1 MYVRKIPNWW
11 SLLPACG
18 KKHVAYVF
26 EIWQVKIVCVLPCES
41 LDPPIDR
48 RGLTLFFA
56 GFFWISKLPVTWDPM
71 IVRVVMALMTN
82 FFSWNKMFMRISG
95 YPHPPAIW
103 PAQKWNKAL
112 GLSTSINHPL
122 IRPLK
127 LSIFG
132 SAISLLVFLSALGY
146 FPGILEEKI
155 VVFYR

>member
-26 EIWQVKIVCVLPCES
+26 EIRQVKIVCVLPCES

-95 YPHPPAIW
+95 YPVPPPQFD

-112 GLSTSINHPL
+112 MGYQPASIIPWLDYWNSAFLVVQFHSL
-122 IRPLK
+122 FSCRLF
-127 LSIFG
+127 SWNFG
-132 SAISLLVFLSALGY
+132 RENCCF
-146 FPGILEEKI
+146 
-155 VVFYR
+155 FYR